1 MIINSVADPQI
12 TGSAENNERINSVAD
27 PQVMDSAEN
36 NVRIKMINIRI
47 EN

>member
-12 TGSAENNERINSVAD
+12 TGSVKNNERINSVAD

-36 NVRIKMINIRI
+36 NVRIKMINIHI
-47 EN
+47 KN